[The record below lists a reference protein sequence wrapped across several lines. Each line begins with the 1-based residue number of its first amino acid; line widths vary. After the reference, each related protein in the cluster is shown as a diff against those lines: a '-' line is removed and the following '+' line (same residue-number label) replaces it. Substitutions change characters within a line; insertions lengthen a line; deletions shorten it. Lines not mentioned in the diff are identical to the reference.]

1 MKPKVP
7 KEPLVNTHETVHSS
21 VRRRFWG
28 KDLLHE
34 HPYRSEALQGWEPR
48 ADPPRWASKSEDS
61 GLKDIPEEEMT
72 EYELEIYRTW
82 FEGFGSIEDF
92 DLQRAQ
98 GATH

>member
-7 KEPLVNTHETVHSS
+7 EELMVNTNETIHSS

-34 HPYRSEALQGWEPR
+34 HPYRSEALRAWEPR
-48 ADPPRWASKSEDS
+48 SDPPRWSSTQDID
-61 GLKDIPEEEMT
+61 LKDIPEEEMT
-72 EYELEIYRTW
+72 EYELGIYKSW
-82 FEGFGSIEDF
+82 FPGFRSIEDF

-98 GATH
+98 QATH